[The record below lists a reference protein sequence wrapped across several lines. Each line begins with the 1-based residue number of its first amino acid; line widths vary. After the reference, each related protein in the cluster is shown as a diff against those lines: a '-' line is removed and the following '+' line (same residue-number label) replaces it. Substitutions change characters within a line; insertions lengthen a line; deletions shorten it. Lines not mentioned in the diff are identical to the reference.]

1 MSEAF
6 LEHANI
12 TVKDPDKTA
21 QLLVQLFGWNI
32 RWSGEAI
39 HGGYSVHVGG
49 ERSYLALYALKSDQ
63 RRPVDSYRHL
73 QGLNHLG
80 IVVDDLE
87 GDLEPAELASVRNAQ
102 GGGVSSCAPFSLA
115 ITEARSTNVVQE
127 GFLLVDGVHQPRFG
141 SVGWQG
147 LEQYRTAETPYTIRE
162 ATSLGIGA

>member
-63 RRPVDSYRHL
+63 RHPVDSYRHL

-87 GDLEPAELASVRNAQ
+87 GAEQLILAAGFETTSHASYEPGRRFYFKDE
-102 GGGVSSCAPFSLA
+102 
-115 ITEARSTNVVQE
+115 
-127 GFLLVDGVHQPRFG
+127 DGLDFEVI
-141 SVGWQG
+141 S
-147 LEQYRTAETPYTIRE
+147 YR
-162 ATSLGIGA
+162 